1 MDSDPFY
8 LCVAVESPNSEA
20 FLGSNVF
27 SGRRVGFA
35 SFALLSP
42 SQYGDLVLLCSMIR
56 APTFWC
62 SVCAPCSGDLVLS
75 CSHAPCSMLHALVI
89 LCSHAHVL
97 GVLVLSCSHAP
108 AFWCSTCAPCS
119 GGLVLSCSSGVL
131 MLSCSHALMLWCS
144 FFLQ

>member
-1 MDSDPFY
+1 MFY
-8 LCVAVESPNSEA
+8 SLLAIDVACAHPIRVCEKQRQLHRIEAWTVILSIVESPNSEA

-56 APTFWC
+56 APAFWC

-97 GVLVLSCSHAP
+97 GVLVLSCSCVLVQHL
-108 AFWCSTCAPCS
+108 CS
-119 GGLVLSCSSGVL
+119 
-131 MLSCSHALMLWCS
+131 MLG
-144 FFLQ
+144 